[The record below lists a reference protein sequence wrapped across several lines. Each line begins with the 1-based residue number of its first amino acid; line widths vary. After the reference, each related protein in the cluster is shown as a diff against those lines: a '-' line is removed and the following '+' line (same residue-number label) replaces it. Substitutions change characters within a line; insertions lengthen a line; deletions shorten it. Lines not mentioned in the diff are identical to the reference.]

1 MSASVRSIT
10 QLFRL
15 SPFTAV
21 LLTLGS
27 PMVAG
32 SEPGV
37 HSHGTAQLQVARE
50 GQTLDILFET
60 PAYNLVGFEHA
71 PKNAKQEQA
80 VAKAEA
86 WLSEMPLLDTGTAT
100 CEVTAAS
107 VSHGLGSSSPASDSA
122 DKHDHE
128 AHDREE
134 SSNHDHEDSSNHQ
147 HEEESEGGHH
157 DNHDAAH
164 HETHG
169 GHDHGHG
176 HGDERAHGDDAGAT
190 HSEFEVAQ
198 QLTCSGPEPVQ
209 TLISPLFER
218 FSALEQLDVEWVS
231 GGGQGS
237 ARLQSAEDSFE
248 IAP

>member
-1 MSASVRSIT
+1 MSGSVRSIT

-15 SPFTAV
+15 SSTTAV
-21 LLTLGS
+21 LLALGS

-71 PKNAKQEQA
+71 PKNANQEQA

-86 WLSEMPLLDTGTAT
+86 WLSERPLLDTGTAT

-107 VSHGLGSSSPASDSA
+107 VSHGLGSSPASA
-122 DKHDHE
+122 RAEGHE
-128 AHDREE
+128 DQ
-134 SSNHDHEDSSNHQ
+134 HDHEDSSHNHDQ
-147 HEEESEGGHH
+147 NQSDGEHH
-157 DNHDAAH
+157 DDHGAAH
-164 HETHG
+164 HETHD
-169 GHDHGHG
+169 GHDHGHEQA
-176 HGDERAHGDDAGAT
+176 HDDEAGAT

-198 QLTCSGPEPVQ
+198 QLTCSGAEPVQ
-209 TLISPLFER
+209 TLISPLFGR
-218 FSALEQLDVEWVS
+218 FNALEQLHVEWVS

-237 ARLQSAEDSFE
+237 VRLQSADDHFE

>member
-1 MSASVRSIT
+1 MSGSMRSIT
-10 QLFRL
+10 HLFRL
-15 SPFTAV
+15 SSATAV
-21 LLTLGS
+21 LLALGS

-50 GQTLDILFET
+50 GQTFDILFET

-71 PKNAKQEQA
+71 PKNTEQKQA

-86 WLSEMPLLDTGTAT
+86 WLSEMPLLGTGTAA

-107 VSHGLGSSSPASDSA
+107 VSHGLGSASPASVRA
-122 DKHDHE
+122 DEHE
-128 AHDREE
+128 HEE
-134 SSNHDHEDSSNHQ
+134 SSHPHDRDHDDQKHSDS
-147 HEEESEGGHH
+147 EHH
-157 DNHDAAH
+157 YHGAAH
-164 HETHG
+164 HETHDE
-169 GHDHGHG
+169 HEHGYEQA
-176 HGDERAHGDDAGAT
+176 HGDEAGAT

-209 TLISPLFER
+209 TLTSPLFER
-218 FSALEQLDVEWVS
+218 FNALEQLHVEWVS

-237 ARLQSAEDSFE
+237 VRLKSARDSFE